1 MRKVVNVTRSGRDA
15 RARDIPFWVTA
26 GACVLLTCAVLAALA
41 ILHAWS
47 VNQES
52 GSQSMAALRTAVAV
66 EQEGVLDSVTTR
78 VALQADANAA
88 LRVVETTDASD
99 SVLPSITRMADDY
112 QAAVSIELAGI
123 RAGAPQS
130 ANDINAQVGETRFT
144 PLSAQLAS
152 ESREES
158 ASAASGVTI

>member
-88 LRVVETTDASD
+88 LGVAVHHTYGRR
-99 SVLPSITRMADDY
+99 LPGGRIH
-112 QAAVSIELAGI
+112 
-123 RAGAPQS
+123 RAGRYSRRRPAISQRHQRAGRRDSIHAPQRP
-130 ANDINAQVGETRFT
+130 A
-144 PLSAQLAS
+144 
-152 ESREES
+152 
-158 ASAASGVTI
+158 